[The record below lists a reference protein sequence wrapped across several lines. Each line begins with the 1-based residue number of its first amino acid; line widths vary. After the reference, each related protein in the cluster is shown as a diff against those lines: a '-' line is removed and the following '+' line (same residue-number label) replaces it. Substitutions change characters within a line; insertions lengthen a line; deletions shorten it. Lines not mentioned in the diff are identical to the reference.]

1 MVEKVILII
10 DDDEKLSKMLGF
22 LFTAKG
28 FKVEYAKSG
37 GDAFEALNRMRPN
50 VIILDI
56 MMPGM
61 DGFEVCK
68 KFKEKEEIK
77 DIPVI
82 MLSALPSAQNR
93 EKSLE
98 LGAYSYF
105 EKPFK
110 SMDLVA
116 KAIEALESSQ

>member
-1 MVEKVILII
+1 MEKIILII

-37 GDAFEALNRMRPN
+37 GEAFDILNRIRPN

-61 DGFEVCK
+61 DGFEVCR
-68 KFKEKEEIK
+68 KFKEKEDIK
-77 DIPVI
+77 NIPII

-93 EKSLE
+93 DRSLE

>member
-1 MVEKVILII
+1 MEKIILII

-22 LFTAKG
+22 LFTAKE
-28 FKVEYAKSG
+28 FKVEYAKNG
-37 GDAFEALNRMRPN
+37 VEAFDILDRVKPG

-61 DGFEVCK
+61 DGFEICR
-68 KFKEKEEIK
+68 KFKEMEEIK
-77 DIPVI
+77 NIPVI

-93 EKSLE
+93 EKSLS

-116 KAIEALESSQ
+116 SAIEALKSGQ

>member
-1 MVEKVILII
+1 VEKIILII

-37 GDAFEALNRMRPN
+37 DESFAILKRVRPD

-61 DGFEVCK
+61 DGFEVCR
-68 KFKEKEEIK
+68 KFKETEEVK
-77 DIPVI
+77 DVPII
-82 MLSALPSAQNR
+82 MLSALPSSQNK

-98 LGAYSYF
+98 LGAYFYF

-110 SMDLVA
+110 SLDLVA
-116 KAIEALESSQ
+116 KAVEALELNP